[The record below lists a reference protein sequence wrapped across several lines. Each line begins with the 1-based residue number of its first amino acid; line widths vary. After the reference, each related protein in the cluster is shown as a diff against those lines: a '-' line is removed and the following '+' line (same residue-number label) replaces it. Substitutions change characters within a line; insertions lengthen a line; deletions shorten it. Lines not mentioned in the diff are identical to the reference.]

1 MPAQPMTAPRTSH
14 DPPLTRPA
22 TAPPSL
28 LGGSLL
34 VSALAQFS
42 LSADTVLSYAGLR
55 AEALKLLWRL
65 WWQSHQ
71 PCESPRRFKACLRLP
86 WCDQPQKKVN

>member
-1 MPAQPMTAPRTSH
+1 
-14 DPPLTRPA
+14 
-22 TAPPSL
+22 
-28 LGGSLL
+28 
-34 VSALAQFS
+34 
-42 LSADTVLSYAGLR
+42 LR

-86 WCDQPQKKVN
+86 WCDQQQKKVNQIMASLGLIDGLMVVVDR